1 MVISPAIETNIS
13 FFNTIKL
20 NECSLCKHK
29 KSNSMICCSLH
40 IFHGQL
46 KNKMTGDL
54 NYAELMISNNGL
66 VATLI
71 IKTLFL

>member
-1 MVISPAIETNIS
+1 
-13 FFNTIKL
+13 
-20 NECSLCKHK
+20 
-29 KSNSMICCSLH
+29 MICCSLH

-71 IKTLFL
+71 INTLFL